1 MKIRTWILI
10 GITLCATTSW
20 AAAAPT
26 KPVEKASVALKRMMS
41 DMVEK
46 DILPVYCK
54 GSEDKGMI
62 SPIYTPM
69 KYEMRGTVNEDG
81 EYEEKLKGY
90 VARYGV
96 RLWSS
101 NKEGIPI
108 IKDRLIIMETQKDKN
123 NQDIWCIAVQR

>member
-10 GITLCATTSW
+10 GITLCTTTSL
-20 AAAAPT
+20 AAVAPT

-46 DILPVYCK
+46 DILPEYCK
-54 GSEDKGMI
+54 GNEDMI

-108 IKDRLIIMETQKDKN
+108 IKDHFIIMKTQKGKN